1 VTLGLLEG
9 KEMDVAIIGAG
20 PAGLSAAL
28 YAGRARLSTVVLEQ
42 GMVGGLAATTHWIG
56 NYPGFPEAISG
67 QDLMQR
73 MEEQARRFKVEFV
86 FTPVSGVSKDSERRF
101 KVDTGEGELLAKTA
115 IIATGSV
122 RRRLGVPGED
132 KLQGLGVS
140 YCATCDGP
148 FFRDKH
154 VLIVGGGD
162 TAIVEAMF
170 LTRFAKQVSVIHRR
184 GELRATKVLQ
194 EAALRHPKIQF
205 FWHSQVTEIVGENNV
220 QGAVL
225 KDARTGE
232 TKLVEADGIF
242 IAVGI
247 RPSSE
252 FVKDMVETDERGYI
266 LTDDRMRTS
275 TPGLFAAGD
284 VRAKSLRQVVTAVSD
299 GAIAA
304 TEADKYMSELQ

>member
-1 VTLGLLEG
+1 
-9 KEMDVAIIGAG
+9 
-20 PAGLSAAL
+20 
-28 YAGRARLSTVVLEQ
+28 
-42 GMVGGLAATTHWIG
+42 MVGGLAATTHWIG

-122 RRRLGVPGED
+122 RRRLGVPFRAAPGARRI
-132 KLQGLGVS
+132 

-170 LTRFAKQVSVIHRR
+170 LTRFAS
-184 GELRATKVLQ
+184 
-194 EAALRHPKIQF
+194 
-205 FWHSQVTEIVGENNV
+205 
-220 QGAVL
+220 
-225 KDARTGE
+225 
-232 TKLVEADGIF
+232 KLA
-242 IAVGI
+242 
-247 RPSSE
+247 
-252 FVKDMVETDERGYI
+252 
-266 LTDDRMRTS
+266 
-275 TPGLFAAGD
+275 
-284 VRAKSLRQVVTAVSD
+284 
-299 GAIAA
+299 
-304 TEADKYMSELQ
+304 